1 MMRHLLIPASL
12 LASLSVA
19 ADAQT
24 PTTQTA
30 VFAGGCYWGTESVF
44 DHVKGVTGVI
54 SGYAGGSASDANYS
68 AVSEETT
75 RHAESVQISYDP
87 SQITYGD
94 LLLIFFATHDPTE
107 VNRQG
112 PDQGASYRSA
122 IFPQNAEQASAAQAF
137 INKVN
142 AAHVYKKPVATRI
155 EYGTF
160 YPAEREMQH
169 YAERH
174 PNEPYI
180 VDNDKP
186 KLKLLQQ
193 KFPNFYKG

>member
-1 MMRHLLIPASL
+1 MIRHLLIPASL
-12 LASLSVA
+12 LVALSVA
-19 ADAQT
+19 ADAQA
-24 PTTQTA
+24 PAMQTA

-44 DHVKGVTGVI
+44 DHVKGVTSVV
-54 SGYAGGSASDANYS
+54 SGYAGGSASDANYR

-87 SQITYGD
+87 SQITYDD

-122 IFPQNAEQASAAQAF
+122 IFPQNTEQASAAQAF

-142 AAHVYKKPVATRI
+142 AAHVYKKPIATRI

-174 PNEPYI
+174 PSEPYI